1 LENKNS
7 KKLASKNK
15 KNFGVHVHTRTWK
28 TGDFVKV
35 NNFDVTGLPS
45 PYYGFFVSTVDEN
58 ETQVK
63 IFPRYKIY
71 ALDMQREEEVEAY
84 SLELISAVE

>member
-15 KNFGVHVHTRTWK
+15 KKFGVHVHTRTWK

-35 NNFDVTGLPS
+35 NNYDVTGLPS
-45 PYYGFFVSTVDEN
+45 PYYGFFIRAVEEE

-63 IFPRYKIY
+63 IFPRYKVY
-71 ALDMQREEEVEAY
+71 ALDMQREEEVEGY
-84 SLELISAVE
+84 SLELISAAD